1 MQGVFMIGVPFL
13 LIALV
18 SICFLLAIS
27 YPQFIFM
34 LVLSDSDFPGKADK
48 ILWFI
53 AFLTIPYVAPFLFRS
68 WQKTVSEVK
77 SSSS

>member
-1 MQGVFMIGVPFL
+1 MIGIPVL
-13 LIALV
+13 LMLLA
-18 SICFLLAIS
+18 SICFFLAIW

-34 LVLSDSDFPGKADK
+34 MVLSDSDFPGKADK

-53 AFLTIPYVAPFLFRS
+53 AFLVIPYLAPFLFRS